1 MQPFALIWLEFH
13 AAQQS
18 VREIFEPSPLPDQE
32 SHLNSSP
39 AVAQPDGEIAGRGGL
54 GDDSGGSWEYSV
66 HEDAH

>member
-18 VREIFEPSPLPDQE
+18 VREIFEPSPLPDEE
-32 SHLNSSP
+32 SHPNSSP
-39 AVAQPDGEIAGRGGL
+39 SPSQASGRGGP